1 VATRAHELRALL
13 LEAMRGCDDAL
24 LARLG
29 PLASWNALVALWE
42 GGWLGAGKSS
52 VRATCAQ
59 IRQRLRA
66 IADSRQSIAAVLGL
80 TAGTPVCIAG
90 TIVEATAE
98 DLVVDDGSGELARAR
113 SDGGWWD
120 NARVA
125 PLAGDR
131 VTLVGFAD
139 SEVDLARAPDRP
151 RALPR
156 RVVIRA
162 AQLPLIAH
170 LGALALP
177 TRAR

>member
-1 VATRAHELRALL
+1 VATRASELRGLL
-13 LEAMRGCDDAL
+13 LEATRGCDDAL

-29 PLASWNALVALWE
+29 TLASWSALLALWE

-66 IADSRQSIAAVLGL
+66 IADSRHPIAALL
-80 TAGTPVCIAG
+80 SLPAGTPVCIEG
-90 TIVEATAE
+90 TIVDAGADE
-98 DLVVDDGSGELARAR
+98 LIIDDGSGERAHAR
-113 SDGGWWD
+113 SRTGWWD
-120 NARVA
+120 NAR
-125 PLAGDR
+125 PGPQAGDR
-131 VTLVGFAD
+131 VTVVGFAD
-139 SEVDLARAPDRP
+139 SEVDPTRAPAGP

-162 AQLPLIAH
+162 AHLPVIAH

>member
-1 VATRAHELRALL
+1 VATRAHELRDLL
-13 LEAMRGCDDAL
+13 LESMRGCDDGL
-24 LARLG
+24 VARLG
-29 PLASWNALVALWE
+29 TLASWNALLALWE
-42 GGWLGAGKSS
+42 GGWLGGSRS
-52 VRATCAQ
+52 TVRATRAQ
-59 IRQRLRA
+59 IRQRLRL
-66 IADSRQSIAAVLGL
+66 IADSRRPIADVPALS
-80 TAGTPVCIAG
+80 AGTPVCIEG

-113 SDGGWWD
+113 SDSGWWD
-120 NARVA
+120 NARLA

-139 SEVDLARAPDRP
+139 SEVDPTRAPAGP
-151 RALPR
+151 RVLPR

>member
-1 VATRAHELRALL
+1 MATRAYELRELL
-13 LEAMRGCDDAL
+13 LESMRGCDDAL

-29 PLASWNALVALWE
+29 TLASWNAVLALWE
-42 GGWLGAGKSS
+42 GGWLGVGKPTL
-52 VRATCAQ
+52 RATCAQ
-59 IRQRLRA
+59 VRQRLRI
-66 IADSRQSIAAVLGL
+66 IADSRRPIVEVLAL
-80 TAGTPVCIAG
+80 SAGTPVCVEGA
-90 TIVEATAE
+90 IVEATAE

-113 SDGGWWD
+113 SDSGWWD
-120 NARVA
+120 NARLA

-139 SEVDLARAPDRP
+139 SEVDPTRAPAGP
-151 RALPR
+151 RTLPR

-177 TRAR
+177 TGAR